1 MSGKYYEGI
10 GNTKNVD
17 FYIMKGVT
25 EELLDYL
32 GYNGRYSF
40 INDKELPKEFHP
52 GQTALISVNNDTIGI
67 IGKIHPKETKEDV
80 YVMEINLSKLLS
92 KRVGKM
98 KYKEFSKF
106 PSIKKDVAF
115 IVDKNLESAV
125 IEKQIKKSA
134 GNLLTNIEVFDV
146 YTGEHVEGGK
156 KSIAYSLTFSDSKKT
171 LTDDEV
177 TGIFNKVI
185 LDTEKTLGAE
195 IRK

>member
-1 MSGKYYEGI
+1 
-10 GNTKNVD
+10 
-17 FYIMKGVT
+17 
-25 EELLDYL
+25 
-32 GYNGRYSF
+32 
-40 INDKELPKEFHP
+40 
-52 GQTALISVNNDTIGI
+52 
-67 IGKIHPKETKEDV
+67 
-80 YVMEINLSKLLS
+80 MEINLSKLLA

-115 IVDKNLESAV
+115 IVNKDLESAT

-134 GNLLTNIEVFDV
+134 GSLLTNIEVFDV
-146 YTGEHVEGGK
+146 YTGQHVEKGK

-177 TGIFNKVI
+177 NAIFNRVI
-185 LDTEKTLGAE
+185 ADAEIKLNAE

>member
-1 MSGKYYEGI
+1 MQKNFI
-10 GNTKNVD
+10 G
-17 FYIMKGVT
+17 
-25 EELLDYL
+25 
-32 GYNGRYSF
+32 
-40 INDKELPKEFHP
+40 
-52 GQTALISVNNDTIGI
+52 GQTALISVNNDIVGI
-67 IGKIHPKETKEDV
+67 LGKLHPSVTEENV
-80 YVMEINLSKLLS
+80 FVMEINLDKLLD

-115 IVDKNLESAV
+115 IVYNNIESAI

-146 YTGEHVEGGK
+146 YTGEHVENGK

-177 TGIFNKVI
+177 TGIFNKI
-185 LDTEKTLGAE
+185 ISDAEKTLGAE

>member
-1 MSGKYYEGI
+1 
-10 GNTKNVD
+10 
-17 FYIMKGVT
+17 
-25 EELLDYL
+25 
-32 GYNGRYSF
+32 
-40 INDKELPKEFHP
+40 
-52 GQTALISVNNDTIGI
+52 
-67 IGKIHPKETKEDV
+67 
-80 YVMEINLSKLLS
+80 MEINLSKLLS

-98 KYKEFSKF
+98 KYKEISKF

-115 IVDKNLESAV
+115 IVDRNLDSST

-134 GNLLTNIEVFDV
+134 GNLLTNIEVFDL
-146 YTGEHVEGGK
+146 YMGEHVPADK

-185 LDTEKTLGAE
+185 SDAEKVLGAE

>member
-1 MSGKYYEGI
+1 MQKNSI
-10 GNTKNVD
+10 G
-17 FYIMKGVT
+17 
-25 EELLDYL
+25 
-32 GYNGRYSF
+32 
-40 INDKELPKEFHP
+40 
-52 GQTALISVNNDTIGI
+52 GQTALISVNNDIVGI
-67 IGKIHPKETKEDV
+67 LGKLHPSVTKEDV
-80 YVMEINLSKLLS
+80 FVMEINLDKLLN

-115 IVDKNLESAV
+115 IVDNNIESAV

-134 GNLLTNIEVFDV
+134 GNLLNCIEVFDV
-146 YTGEHVEGGK
+146 YTGEHIENGK

-177 TGIFNKVI
+177 TEIFNKI
-185 LDTEKTLGAE
+185 ISDAEKVLGAE

>member
-1 MSGKYYEGI
+1 
-10 GNTKNVD
+10 
-17 FYIMKGVT
+17 
-25 EELLDYL
+25 
-32 GYNGRYSF
+32 
-40 INDKELPKEFHP
+40 
-52 GQTALISVNNDTIGI
+52 
-67 IGKIHPKETKEDV
+67 
-80 YVMEINLSKLLS
+80 MEINLEKLLS
-92 KRVGKM
+92 KKVGKM

-115 IVDKNLESAV
+115 IVDRNLESAV

-146 YTGEHVEGGK
+146 YTGEHVEEGK

-185 LDTEKTLGAE
+185 ADAEKTLGA
-195 IRK
+195 ILRN

>member
-1 MSGKYYEGI
+1 MGQQVF
-10 GNTKNVD
+10 KNEN
-17 FYIMKGVT
+17 FYI
-25 EELLDYL
+25 D
-32 GYNGRYSF
+32 
-40 INDKELPKEFHP
+40 
-52 GQTALISVNNDTIGI
+52 
-67 IGKIHPKETKEDV
+67 ETKSNYIEQLQTMYQKDIV
-80 YVMEINLSKLLS
+80 VPE
-92 KRVGKM
+92 M

-115 IVDKNLESAV
+115 IVDRNLESAI

-134 GNLLTNIEVFDV
+134 GSLLTNIEVFDV
-146 YTGEHVEGGK
+146 YTGEHVDENK

-185 LDTEKTLGAE
+185 ADAERVFGAE